1 MRLNGWSRSV
11 MAEKICF
18 YFGDQ
23 SVSQCIE
30 IVERKKGGIGMY
42 STYDYSLAYRWWKW
56 LFG

>member
-30 IVERKKGGIGMY
+30 IVERKKVQLINVNRKMKNIF
-42 STYDYSLAYRWWKW
+42 S
-56 LFG
+56 